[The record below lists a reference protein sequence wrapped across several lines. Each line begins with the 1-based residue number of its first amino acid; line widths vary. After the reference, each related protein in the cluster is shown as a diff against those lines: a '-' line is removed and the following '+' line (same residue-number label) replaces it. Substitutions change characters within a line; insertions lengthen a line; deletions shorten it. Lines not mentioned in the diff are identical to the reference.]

1 MKQVPRRVA
10 IVALFL
16 LIFFQ
21 PAFFESQSEESHEI
35 GQIEHDIEESMNN
48 MAENFEDGTGINGK
62 QSRIINK
69 AFPSSEDIKDF
80 KIKPGGNAHIRLA
93 YQLPKGKGS
102 STFTGKKKKGP
113 EYYLNFV
120 FNNYRNPAKPL
131 DRKTLSKKIKMR
143 RTGSRFLPN
152 GMPNPYK
159 YFPLKGEDM

>member
-21 PAFFESQSEESHEI
+21 PALFESQSEESHEI

-69 AFPSSEDIKDF
+69 AFERLGDFVKEKTDHKGLPSM
-80 KIKPGGNAHIRLA
+80 
-93 YQLPKGKGS
+93 
-102 STFTGKKKKGP
+102 TGIII
-113 EYYLNFV
+113 NF
-120 FNNYRNPAKPL
+120 N
-131 DRKTLSKKIKMR
+131 
-143 RTGSRFLPN
+143 
-152 GMPNPYK
+152 
-159 YFPLKGEDM
+159 